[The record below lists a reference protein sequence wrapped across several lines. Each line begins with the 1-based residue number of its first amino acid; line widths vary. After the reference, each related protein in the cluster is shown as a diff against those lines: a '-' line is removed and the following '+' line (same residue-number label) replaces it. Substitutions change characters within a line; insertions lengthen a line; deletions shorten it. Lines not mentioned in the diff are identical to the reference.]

1 MKKILIF
8 LPLLLVFSCTVQKRK
23 YQNGYYVNWHAK
35 NSGLTKDQASVKAAK
50 VSDKKS
56 KANVVSK
63 TTLRKQNT
71 TEEVFASSKN
81 ELLLSSQKKPVHLF
95 SKLSDDSCDVLLFKD
110 GSEIR
115 VKVLEVFADEIKYK
129 RCDTPDGPTYVSRK
143 SELFMI
149 KYTNGTKEVIRVDEP
164 PKQTKKPTYDS
175 RSKKY
180 ENASQIKQVDELSV
194 VSFVS
199 GILAVIIGVA
209 ALNFLTVISGPA
221 IGILLLLPFF
231 LALIAAI
238 TGRIS
243 FKRIKE
249 NSEFY
254 KGKGFSMTGFI
265 MGLSVLGVYALIIF
279 FLLLLLLILI

>member
-1 MKKILIF
+1 MKKTLF
-8 LPLLLVFSCTVQKRK
+8 LLLPLLLIFSCTVQKRK

-35 NSGLTKDQASVKAAK
+35 NASLAKDRVVVKPSN

-56 KANVVSK
+56 TELE
-63 TTLRKQNT
+63 TTPIRQNPS
-71 TEEVFASSKN
+71 EELFASTKTD
-81 ELLLSSQKKPVHLF
+81 LLIPSHKKPVNF
-95 SKLSDDSCDVLLFKD
+95 FNQLSEDTCDVLLFKD

-115 VKVLEVFADEIKYK
+115 GKVLEVSGDEIKYK

-149 KYTNGTKEVIRVDEP
+149 KYANGTREVIRSDEP
-164 PKQTKKPTYDS
+164 PKQTKKPTYDT

-180 ENASQIKQVDELSV
+180 ENASQTKQVDELAV
-194 VSFVS
+194 VSFVA
-199 GILAVIIGVA
+199 GILAIVIGIA
-209 ALNFLTVISGPA
+209 ALNFLAAITGPA
-221 IGILLLLPFF
+221 VGILLLLPFF

-265 MGLSVLGVYALIIF
+265 MGLSVLGIYALVIF